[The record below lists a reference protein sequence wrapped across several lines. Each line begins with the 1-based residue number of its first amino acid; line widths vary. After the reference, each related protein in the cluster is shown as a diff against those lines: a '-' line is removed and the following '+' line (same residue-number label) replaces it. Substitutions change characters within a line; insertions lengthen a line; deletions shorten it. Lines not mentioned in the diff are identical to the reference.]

1 MAEQNTENRANEART
16 KSKQTKGSIE
26 GHGRYLI
33 DSTYTAPDTW
43 ISLKKKTRA
52 LTTFCSF
59 DLFPT
64 FAPLHYGVAFLSI
77 IQGQRM
83 DFARG

>member
-1 MAEQNTENRANEART
+1 MANIWLIQPTLL
-16 KSKQTKGSIE
+16 QTRES
-26 GHGRYLI
+26 L
-33 DSTYTAPDTW
+33 
-43 ISLKKKTRA
+43 LKKKTRA